1 MRKKPTK
8 NKKAL
13 VLGFLE
19 NISSK
24 IFSDYPQQLTDL
36 VGKKHGV
43 YALYKGKRL
52 YYVGLAT
59 NLRGR
64 IKQHLKDKHTGKWD
78 KFSLYLIKKAEH
90 IKELETLI
98 MRVADPTG
106 NTVKG
111 KLPNADNL
119 KSNLEHNIKSA
130 QNKKLIDLLDRKVA
144 KKKTKK
150 NVAKKSKTKKQ
161 KAKPTL
167 MPYIN
172 KFKKSFR
179 IRGIYKGITYK
190 AIVNKSGTVRF
201 NGNLY
206 NSPSVP
212 GQVITNRAT
221 NGWFFWKFKNEKGEW
236 VRLDE
241 LRK

>member
-1 MRKKPTK
+1 MRKKPMK
-8 NKKAL
+8 NKRAL

-36 VGKKHGV
+36 VGKKHGI
-43 YALYKGKRL
+43 YALYKGNRL

-78 KFSLYLIKKAEH
+78 KFSIYLIKEAQH

-98 MRVADPTG
+98 MRVADPAG

-111 KLPNADNL
+111 KLPKAENL
-119 KSNLEHNIKSA
+119 KSNLEHTIKSF
-130 QNKKLIDLLDRKVA
+130 QDKKREDILGRKVIKKTPTKNIFKKA
-144 KKKTKK
+144 KTKTKK
-150 NVAKKSKTKKQ
+150 GEPVLA
-161 KAKPTL
+161 
-167 MPYIN
+167 PYIK
-172 KFKKSFR
+172 KFNKSFK
-179 IRGIYKGITYK
+179 IRGTYKGATYR
-190 AIVNKSGTVRF
+190 AIVNKSGTVRY
-201 NGNLY
+201 NGVAY
-206 NSPSVP
+206 NSPSTAGVAA
-212 GQVITNRAT
+212 RKYAT
-221 NGWFFWKFKNEKGEW
+221 NGWKFWHFKNRKGEW
-236 VRLDE
+236 VKLDA